1 MIETAAAIRMQ
12 APDGRRAASGLPL
25 LLSLPRNCG
34 AYRPRDSENN
44 ILEHRYTLV
53 FMLDSAAL
61 MTTKFM
67 MPAAC
72 ATPECANTLTNG
84 LWATTL
90 TPVAV
95 HGTVVTMM
103 VRASM

>member
-1 MIETAAAIRMQ
+1 MPAAIRIQ
-12 APDGRRAASGLPL
+12 APDVRMAATGLPF

-34 AYRPRDSENN
+34 ACRPRDSENS

-53 FMLDSAAL
+53 FMLESAAL

-67 MPAAC
+67 IPAAC

-84 LWATTL
+84 LCATTL

-95 HGTVVTMM
+95 HGIVVTMM
-103 VRASM
+103 VNARR

>member
-1 MIETAAAIRMQ
+1 MHAPEVRMAATGV
-12 APDGRRAASGLPL
+12 PF
-25 LLSLPRNCG
+25 LLSLPRNPG

-53 FMLDSAAL
+53 FMLESAAVI
-61 MTTKFM
+61 TTKFM

-72 ATPECANTLTNG
+72 RMPECANTLTNG
-84 LWATTL
+84 LCATTL

-95 HGTVVTMM
+95 QGTVVTMISK
-103 VRASM
+103 AST

>member
-1 MIETAAAIRMQ
+1 METAAATRMH
-12 APDGRRAASGLPL
+12 APEVKMAAIGLPF

-34 AYRPRDSENN
+34 AYRPRDSEKS

-67 MPAAC
+67 IPAAC
-72 ATPECANTLTNG
+72 RTPECAKTVTKG
-84 LWATTL
+84 LCATTS

-95 HGTVVTMM
+95 QGIVVTMM
-103 VRASM
+103 VSASR

>member
-1 MIETAAAIRMQ
+1 MQ
-12 APDGRRAASGLPL
+12 APDTRMAVIGVPL
-25 LLSLPRNCG
+25 LPSLPRNRG
-34 AYRPRDSENN
+34 AKPPRDSENS
-44 ILEHRYTLV
+44 IREHRYTLV
-53 FMLDSAAL
+53 FMLDRAAL

-95 HGTVVTMM
+95 HGTVVTMI

>member
-1 MIETAAAIRMQ
+1 MMQ
-12 APDGRRAASGLPL
+12 APEVKMAAKGLPF
-25 LLSLPRNCG
+25 LLSLPRKLG
-34 AYRPRDSENN
+34 AYPPRDNENS

-72 ATPECANTLTNG
+72 MMPECSKTVTNG
-84 LWATTL
+84 LCATTF

-95 HGTVVTMM
+95 HGTVETITTNARM
-103 VRASM
+103 